1 MITTRT
7 ARQCGQ
13 ADYGWLQARYTFS
26 FGHYFDPKLLGYA
39 SLRVLNQE
47 VLAPGAAFQPRT
59 YPKVDI
65 LNVILDGEA
74 EYRDSEGNHVQAS
87 AGEAL
92 LLSTQPGVSY
102 SEHNISKDKPLTR
115 MQLWLD
121 ACPQR
126 ENPLIQKLA
135 LNMGKQQLI
144 ASPDGTEGSLQL
156 RQQVWL
162 HHIVLAKGESAN
174 FQLHGPRAY
183 LQSIHGQFHAITH
196 HEEKAALTCG
206 DGAFIRDEANITLVA
221 DSPLRALLIDLP
233 VYREKMMSKKSAKKR
248 QSVKPVV
255 AKETT
260 RATKNFGYE
269 EMLSELEAIVADAE
283 TRLAEDEAAA

>member
-1 MITTRT
+1 M
-7 ARQCGQ
+7 
-13 ADYGWLQARYTFS
+13 
-26 FGHYFDPKLLGYA
+26 LGYA

-87 AGEAL
+87 AGEVL

-102 SEHNISKDKPLTR
+102 SEHNLSKDKPLTRMQLWLDQPGVSYSEHNLSKDKPLTR

-144 ASPDGTEGSLQL
+144 ASPEGTVGSLQL

-162 HHIVLAKGESAN
+162 HHIVLDKGESAN

-183 LQSIHGQFHAITH
+183 LQSIHGKFHALTH
-196 HEEKAALTCG
+196 HEERKCE
-206 DGAFIRDEANITLVA
+206 FPVA
-221 DSPLRALLIDLP
+221 WATRVFAIDS
-233 VYREKMMSKKSAKKR
+233 REISCAYAS
-248 QSVKPVV
+248 
-255 AKETT
+255 
-260 RATKNFGYE
+260 
-269 EMLSELEAIVADAE
+269 
-283 TRLAEDEAAA
+283 

>member
-7 ARQCGQ
+7 AKQCGQ

-26 FGHYFDPKLLGYA
+26 FGHYFDPNLLGYA

-65 LNVILDGEA
+65 LNLILEGVA
-74 EYRDSEGNHVQAS
+74 EYRDSDGNHVQAK

-92 LLSTQPGVSY
+92 LLATQPGISY

-121 ACPQR
+121 ACPER
-126 ENPLIQKLA
+126 ENALVQKTTLHKS
-135 LNMGKQQLI
+135 KQQLI
-144 ASPDGTEGSLQL
+144 ASPDGENGSLQL
-156 RQQVWL
+156 RQQVWV
-162 HHIVLAKGESAN
+162 HHIELEQGESLR

-183 LQSIHGQFHAITH
+183 LQSIHGTFHAVTH
-196 HEEKAALTCG
+196 DEVREALTCG

-221 DSPLRALLIDLP
+221 DTPLRALLIDLP
-233 VYREKMMSKKSAKKR
+233 V
-248 QSVKPVV
+248 
-255 AKETT
+255 
-260 RATKNFGYE
+260 
-269 EMLSELEAIVADAE
+269 
-283 TRLAEDEAAA
+283 

>member
-1 MITTRT
+1 MITPRT
-7 ARQCGQ
+7 AKQCGN

-47 VLAPGAAFQPRT
+47 VLAPGASFQPRT

-65 LNVILDGEA
+65 LNLILEGEA
-74 EYRDSEGNHVQAS
+74 EYRDSEGNHVQAK

-92 LLSTQPGVSY
+92 LLSTQPDVSY
-102 SEHNISKDKPLTR
+102 SEHNLSKERSLTR
-115 MQLWLD
+115 LQIWLD
-121 ACPQR
+121 ACPER
-126 ENPLIQKLA
+126 ENPQVQKLA
-135 LNMGKQQLI
+135 VADQAQQLL
-144 ASPDGTEGSLQL
+144 ASPDGSQGSLQL

-162 HHIVLAKGESAN
+162 HHIELQKGEQLS

-183 LQSIHGQFHAITH
+183 LQSIHGTVHAVTH
-196 HEEKAALTCG
+196 TKEQEGLTCG

-233 VYREKMMSKKSAKKR
+233 V
-248 QSVKPVV
+248 
-255 AKETT
+255 
-260 RATKNFGYE
+260 
-269 EMLSELEAIVADAE
+269 
-283 TRLAEDEAAA
+283 

>member
-102 SEHNISKDKPLTR
+102 SEHNLSKDKPLTR

-135 LNMGKQQLI
+135 LNMGKQQFRRRTQRVFRHAMPFYRARQRRKCEFPVAWATRVFAI
-144 ASPDGTEGSLQL
+144 DSREISCAYAS
-156 RQQVWL
+156 
-162 HHIVLAKGESAN
+162 
-174 FQLHGPRAY
+174 
-183 LQSIHGQFHAITH
+183 
-196 HEEKAALTCG
+196 
-206 DGAFIRDEANITLVA
+206 
-221 DSPLRALLIDLP
+221 
-233 VYREKMMSKKSAKKR
+233 
-248 QSVKPVV
+248 
-255 AKETT
+255 
-260 RATKNFGYE
+260 
-269 EMLSELEAIVADAE
+269 
-283 TRLAEDEAAA
+283 